1 MSGLEHQGSGWS
13 GDLPHK
19 PPFKGKWKHLL
30 LGSSSEGRVARP
42 AELGSGLWGRGERHK
57 EKVLV
62 RRGYL
67 ADMGTSEASCEV
79 KPDLSELLDTGH
91 LWS

>member
-1 MSGLEHQGSGWS
+1 M
-13 GDLPHK
+13 
-19 PPFKGKWKHLL
+19 
-30 LGSSSEGRVARP
+30 
-42 AELGSGLWGRGERHK
+42 
-57 EKVLV
+57 